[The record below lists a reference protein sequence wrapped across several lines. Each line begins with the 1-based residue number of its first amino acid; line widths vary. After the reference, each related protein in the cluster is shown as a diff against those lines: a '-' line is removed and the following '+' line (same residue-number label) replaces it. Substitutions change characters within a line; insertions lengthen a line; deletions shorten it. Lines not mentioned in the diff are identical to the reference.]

1 MYEML
6 SCYVLQC
13 RRFSWKSVASQW
25 SCKIF
30 DLQTLEQMLIAVT
43 LQSVKAFR
51 MSPKD
56 QKDPGHVYYTQK
68 MINDLE
74 CKKK

>member
-1 MYEML
+1 
-6 SCYVLQC
+6 
-13 RRFSWKSVASQW
+13 
-25 SCKIF
+25 
-30 DLQTLEQMLIAVT
+30 MLIAVI

-74 CKKK
+74 CKIK